1 MGHTALILGDQLM
14 RDNPA
19 LDGADRVVVVES
31 LGRLARRRLHRRRAH
46 LVLTGMRCLVR
57 DLQAGG
63 AEVDHRREAESI
75 PSVVRK
81 LVRAGEQ
88 VVCAEPNDP
97 SGRARLLGAGAELR
111 DSNQFLVGSEAFAAW
126 ADGRRSLRMEDFY
139 REQRLHHRVLLDE
152 DDAPSGGRWNFD
164 QDNRQPP
171 KAGLSAPEPYL
182 PDEDEIDEEV
192 RRDLDRWTA
201 DGRIDL
207 WGDDGPRQFAV
218 TPDEASRALESFID
232 TRLRWFGPWQDAMVD
247 GERTL
252 YHSLLSVPLNLGVLE
267 PLRVV
272 RAAEQAYRDGDVP
285 IQSAEGFVRQ
295 VLGWREF
302 VHGVAHLRR
311 RDWPDQNALEAT
323 APLPEAFWGSKSGW
337 ACLDTTVESVAAT
350 GYAHHIERL
359 MVLGNTMLLAGVE
372 PWAAIR
378 WFQTAF
384 VDGAEWVMA
393 PNAAGMA
400 LYADGG
406 GMTTKPYAA
415 GGNYVNRMSEHCGGC
430 QFDPRRRTGDDACPL
445 TALYWD
451 FLDRHRE
458 RLAGNRRLAMPL
470 RSLAKI
476 SPDELDA
483 IRRRARHAREHEL
496 RGLATLPETLFS

>member
-14 RDNPA
+14 RGNPA

-31 LGRLARRRLHRRRAH
+31 LGRLGRRRLHRRRAH
-46 LVLTGMRCLVR
+46 LVLVGMRCLVR
-57 DLQAGG
+57 DLRAAGH
-63 AEVDHRREAESI
+63 EVEYRREAESI
-75 PSVVRK
+75 PAVVRE
-81 LVRAGEQ
+81 LTAAGEH
-88 VVCAEPNDP
+88 VICAEPNDP
-97 SGRARLLGAGAELR
+97 SGLARLQAAGAEFR
-111 DSNQFLVGSEAFAAW
+111 DSTQFLVGSQAFGAW
-126 ADGRRSLRMEDFY
+126 AHGRTALRMEDFY
-139 REQRLHHRVLLDE
+139 RDQRRLHEVLLD
-152 DDAPSGGRWNFD
+152 GGKPAGGQWNFD
-164 QDNRQPP
+164 RDNRQPP
-171 KAGLSAPEPYL
+171 KAGLSAPTPYH
-182 PDEDEIDEEV
+182 PHESEIDEEV
-192 RRDLDRWTA
+192 RRDLDRWAGAGT
-201 DGRIDL
+201 IDL
-207 WGDDGPRQFAV
+207 WGEDGPRQFAV
-218 TPDEASRALESFID
+218 TPDEAERALHSFID
-232 TRLRWFGPWQDAMVD
+232 TRLEWFGPWQDAMVD

-272 RAAEQAYRDGDVP
+272 RAAERAYRDGAVP

-311 RDWPDQNALEAT
+311 RDWPSRNALHAT
-323 APLPEAFWGSKSGW
+323 APLPDAFWGRESGW
-337 ACLDTTVESVAAT
+337 ACLDATIESVAET

-359 MVLGNTMLLAGVE
+359 MVLGNIMLLVGVE

-415 GGNYVNRMSEHCGGC
+415 GGNYMKRMSEHCGGC
-430 QFDPRRRTGDDACPL
+430 RFDPRRRTGEDACPL

-451 FLDRHRE
+451 FLDRHRAE
-458 RLAGNRRLAMPL
+458 LDGNRRMAMPL
-470 RSLAKI
+470 RSLEKI
-476 SPDELDA
+476 DPDELDA
-483 IRRRARHAREHEL
+483 IRRRARHARDHEL
-496 RGLATLPETLFS
+496 GGQAS